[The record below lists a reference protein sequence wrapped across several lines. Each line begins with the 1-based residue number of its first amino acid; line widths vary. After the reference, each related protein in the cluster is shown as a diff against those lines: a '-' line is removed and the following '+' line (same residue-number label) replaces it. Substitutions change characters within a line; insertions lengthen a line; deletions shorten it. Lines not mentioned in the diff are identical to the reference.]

1 MPTPPIPR
9 PTIPPAPTL
18 NAPATTFRSIESCGP
33 ACSSTSSGTINEMT
47 TTIDSIRRDD
57 NTNMFYDHTIDWD
70 ENYNRAHYPFLPKE
84 ENYSEYRSYPQY
96 AEVQEEMREALTRH
110 RIERESVCCALGDAC
125 PDCNDPRR
133 EEGPGSDFGPGW

>member
-1 MPTPPIPR
+1 MS
-9 PTIPPAPTL
+9 
-18 NAPATTFRSIESCGP
+18 ATTFRSIERCGP
-33 ACSSTSSGTINEMT
+33 ACSSTSNGTINEIT
-47 TTIDSIRRDD
+47 TTIDSIRRAD
-57 NTNMFYDHTIDWD
+57 NDNMFYDHTIDWD

-133 EEGPGSDFGPGW
+133 EDGSGSDFGSGW